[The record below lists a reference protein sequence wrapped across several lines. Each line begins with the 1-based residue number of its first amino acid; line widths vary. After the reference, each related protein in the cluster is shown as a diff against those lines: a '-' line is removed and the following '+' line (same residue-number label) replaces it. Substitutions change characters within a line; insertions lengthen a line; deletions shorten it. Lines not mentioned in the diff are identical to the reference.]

1 MSLIKMPYEVSNEFY
16 LRALLYGQPGIGKT
30 TTALSAPKPILI
42 DCDNGVHRVAASHR
56 VPYLPVK
63 SYQEILDV
71 LGNENE
77 LAPFETIV
85 IDTAG
90 KLLDY
95 MSQWIVVQ
103 DPKKGKK
110 DGSLSLQGFGTR
122 KYEFINLLKRI
133 STMGKHL
140 VFVAH
145 EIEVRSD
152 DERIVRPEIGG
163 SSGNDLIKEL
173 DVVGYM
179 EALGKQRTISFSPC
193 EKYYA
198 KNSAKLSDV
207 ITVPE
212 IKAGLENTFL
222 AGIISKCV
230 EAMNEE
236 SEQVKLY
243 NELMQIIKAGTEKVV
258 DVQTAN
264 AGIKELADTKH
275 IWDSKIKAWRLLE
288 AKAVSLGLVY
298 NKDIKQFED
307 KK

>member
-1 MSLIKMPYEVSNEFY
+1 
-16 LRALLYGQPGIGKT
+16 
-30 TTALSAPKPILI
+30 
-42 DCDNGVHRVAASHR
+42 
-56 VPYLPVK
+56 LPVK
-63 SYQEILDV
+63 DYQEVLDV

-77 LAPFETIV
+77 LVPFETIV

-95 MSQWIVVQ
+95 MSQWIVAQ

-236 SEQVKLY
+236 SSQVKLY

-264 AGIKELADTKH
+264 AGIKEFADTKH

-288 AKAVSLGLVY
+288 AKAASLGLVY
-298 NKDIKQFED
+298 NKDTKQFED